1 MHYSLEFPGQT
12 AEDGLVIL
20 LLVYTVVVV
29 ITAVVSGV
37 VSDRGGWRRAPV
49 VLSCSRLGCSA
60 RQLIPAG

>member
-1 MHYSLEFPGQT
+1 MEFPGQT